1 MRTRRAAVA
10 ALLVPVAVVLAAP
23 AASAHPLGNLSVNT
37 YDGVVVSTDGVRVD
51 HVEDVAEVPAV
62 AALRAADADVDGA
75 TSPTEL
81 SAWAGS
87 RCAAAASRIRI
98 TADGMLLDLEVRRAT
113 ATVAAGQA
121 GLDTVR
127 VECDLGSDRRV
138 VGRTS
143 FSVEVAPPTDLGW
156 REITVTGDG
165 TTVTTSDVPATSV
178 SGRLTSYPGD
188 LTTSPDE
195 RSATAT
201 VEPGGPRLAA
211 PAATGPLGVVARGV
225 DGVTAAVEGLATQSG
240 PVALLLLVLGGL
252 VLGALHALAPGH
264 GKTVVALAALAGRG
278 ARRRELAR
286 AAATLGASITVA
298 HTGSVVLVGVALT
311 AFGAVVPAA
320 LFPALAVV
328 AGLIVVVV
336 GAGLLRG
343 RTGAHVHGPGGHT
356 HDDHDHDH
364 AHDPGH
370 DHPHDHDHDQ
380 DGHAHDHGGADHG
393 RAHHH
398 HDAAPSLATAHPQHA
413 GTTVLTVTVAAPA
426 DAPAHE
432 HVNVNVHDHQHLHQ
446 HGDQPQH
453 DTGARRRTLVAL
465 GAVGGLT
472 PSPTALVVLLG
483 TLAVGRPMAGLL
495 AVLAFGIGMAL
506 TLVGA
511 GLLAVV
517 LGRRGADM
525 LVSRGLPARWLSLVP
540 RLAGAAV
547 VCAGLFLALRG
558 VLDLLA

>member
-1 MRTRRAAVA
+1 MRTRRAVVA

-23 AASAHPLGNLSVNT
+23 TASAHPLGNLSVNT
-37 YDGVVVSTDGVRVD
+37 YDGVVVAPDGVRVD

-62 AALRAADADVDGA
+62 AALRAADTDVDGA

-81 SAWAGS
+81 GAWAGS
-87 RCAAAASRIRI
+87 RCAAAASRIRVASDGTPLVLTVR
-98 TADGMLLDLEVRRAT
+98 TASAT
-113 ATVAAGQA
+113 TAAGQA
-121 GLDTVR
+121 GLATVR
-127 VECDLGSDRRV
+127 VECDLGADLRV
-138 VGRTS
+138 AARTA
-143 FSVEVAPPTDLGW
+143 VTVDVAPPTDLGW
-156 REITVTGDG
+156 REITVAGDG
-165 TTVTTSDVPATSV
+165 TTVVSADVPSASV

-195 RSATAT
+195 RSATAS

-225 DGVTAAVEGLATQSG
+225 DGVTAAVEGLATRSG
-240 PVALLLLVLGGL
+240 PVALLLLLLGGL

-286 AAATLGASITVA
+286 AAGTLGASITVA

-328 AGLIVVVV
+328 AGMIVVAV
-336 GAGLLRG
+336 GIGLLRG
-343 RTGAHVHGPGGHT
+343 RSGAHVHGPGGHT
-356 HDDHDHDH
+356 HDHDPDHEAHGHGYHHGHDAPLPHSPAPRQEAALSRTAVLAVTGTAPVVTAHDHDHAHSDHDHDH
-364 AHDPGH
+364 AHDR
-370 DHPHDHDHDQ
+370 
-380 DGHAHDHGGADHG
+380 AHDHAHSDH
-393 RAHHH
+393 A
-398 HDAAPSLATAHPQHA
+398 
-413 GTTVLTVTVAAPA
+413 
-426 DAPAHE
+426 E
-432 HVNVNVHDHQHLHQ
+432 
-446 HGDQPQH
+446 H
-453 DTGARRRTLVAL
+453 DTGTRRRTLVAL

-483 TLAVGRPMAGLL
+483 TLAVGRPVAGLL

-517 LGRRGADM
+517 LGRRAAS
-525 LVSRGLPARWLSLVP
+525 LAVARGLPLRWLALLP

-547 VCAGLFLALRG
+547 VCAGAFLALRG